1 MSWIPATGGYIV
13 VVGGLGVTTKYALR
27 SLSWQEVIV
36 WSTAAY
42 AAATVLLLATGTPLR
57 FHAGLNG
64 GMAVITA
71 MIAPASLCLLS
82 LALRDGDHAFDFDP
96 LIEIRFVRHVHHQE
110 ADRAGIG
117 HAVDDQ
123 EAQQREFAGAQ
134 TGAL

>member
-13 VVGGLGVTTKYALR
+13 VVGALGVTTKYALR

-82 LALRDGDHAFDFDP
+82 LALRDGEVTRVIPVSSVYPLVTVLLAF
-96 LIEIRFVRHVHHQE
+96 FVLNEQFSLTRVVGT
-110 ADRAGIG
+110 AFVVLG
-117 HAVDDQ
+117 VVLL
-123 EAQQREFAGAQ
+123 
-134 TGAL
+134 TL